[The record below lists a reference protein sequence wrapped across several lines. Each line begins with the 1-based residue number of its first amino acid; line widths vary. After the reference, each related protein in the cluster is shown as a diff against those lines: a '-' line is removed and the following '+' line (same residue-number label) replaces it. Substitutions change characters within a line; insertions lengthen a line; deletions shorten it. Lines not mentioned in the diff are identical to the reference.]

1 VKNFIKS
8 LLITFLLF
16 VSLSVQACG
25 IYQNVLINFSEPQI
39 FTSTQKE
46 VFVGVKNI
54 REAFVSQNNENTCEI
69 YTLSSSK
76 KDNIGSGNFNKAV
89 SQNKFSQCFYI
100 SYSKQILCNSFRK
113 ISPNLENEICTRAP

>member
-25 IYQNVLINFSEPQI
+25 ISQSALTKIAETQI
-39 FTSTQKE
+39 STPTKEE
-46 VFVGVKNI
+46 VFVDVKNTQD
-54 REAFVSQNNENTCEI
+54 AFVSQNNQNLCEI
-69 YTLSSSK
+69 YSLSNK
-76 KDNIGSGNFNKAV
+76 KDNFNGGNLDKVAL
-89 SQNKFSQCFYI
+89 QNKFSQKFYI

>member
-1 VKNFIKS
+1 VKSFVKS

-25 IYQNVLINFSEPQI
+25 ISQTALINFSKPQI
-39 FTSTQKE
+39 STSTKE
-46 VFVGVKNI
+46 EVIVGVNSTH
-54 REAFVSQNNENTCEI
+54 EPFVAQNNTRPCEI
-69 YTLSSSK
+69 YSLSNK
-76 KDNIGSGNFNKAV
+76 NDNYSGANFDKAACQNKY
-89 SQNKFSQCFYI
+89 SQNFYI

>member
-8 LLITFLLF
+8 LFIAFLLF

-25 IYQNVLINFSEPQI
+25 ISQNVLVDFSKSQI
-39 FTSTQKE
+39 LTSTKE
-46 VFVGVKNI
+46 DVLVGVNSPQ
-54 REAFVSQNNENTCEI
+54 EPFVSQNNTRPCEI
-69 YTLSSSK
+69 YSLSNK
-76 KDNIGSGNFNKAV
+76 KDNYSGANFDKAAL
-89 SQNKFSQCFYI
+89 QNNFSQKFYL